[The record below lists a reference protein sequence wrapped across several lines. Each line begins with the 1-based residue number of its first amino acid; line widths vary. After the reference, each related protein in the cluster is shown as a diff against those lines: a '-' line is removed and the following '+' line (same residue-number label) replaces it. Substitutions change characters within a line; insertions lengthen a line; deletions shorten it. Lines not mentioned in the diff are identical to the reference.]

1 MKEKYQGALCM
12 VLSALS
18 FATMQILI
26 AVSAGAI
33 PLFEQLFFRNLVAA
47 LLTLIGLCR
56 NHVNPLGKPEN
67 RKILI
72 LRSASGY
79 LGMMALFY
87 ASAHAAQGD
96 VAILNKMSPFVV
108 TLLAAIFLGQTVKRY
123 HVLALVC
130 AFAGAVLV
138 SGPTFRSNFFPIFVA
153 MLSALFTGVAYT
165 SVSALRGRENPNVII
180 FFFSAFS
187 TILSAIIMS
196 FHFVMPTPLQM
207 LELLGIAACA
217 SAGQFLLTR
226 SYTMIPASEASIF
239 NYSGIIFS
247 TLLGYLLLKQKI
259 APTSYLGGALVLAA
273 GAIVFLGQ
281 RKELRK

>member
-1 MKEKYQGALCM
+1 MTA
-12 VLSALS
+12 S
-18 FATMQILI
+18 I
-26 AVSAGAI
+26 
-33 PLFEQLFFRNLVAA
+33 R
-47 LLTLIGLCR
+47 
-56 NHVNPLGKPEN
+56 
-67 RKILI
+67 
-72 LRSASGY
+72 LRW
-79 LGMMALFY
+79 L
-87 ASAHAAQGD
+87 
-96 VAILNKMSPFVV
+96 
-108 TLLAAIFLGQTVKRY
+108 KRY
-123 HVLALVC
+123 V
-130 AFAGAVLV
+130 
-138 SGPTFRSNFFPIFVA
+138 
-153 MLSALFTGVAYT
+153 
-165 SVSALRGRENPNVII
+165 RGRENPNVII

-196 FHFVMPTPLQM
+196 FHFVMPTPLQL

-281 RKELRK
+281 RKELRT